1 MEMGSVSVEDPAL
14 FDPGEAASTVEMA
27 TPGPALPPTEAPPT
41 PHPHRYLNRELSWL
55 DFNARVLALAEN
67 PSLPVLERAK
77 FLAIFSQNLD
87 EFFQVRVGGLRV
99 QEDAGFTSGA
109 DEDSPGSKLRAIS
122 HRVREL
128 LTKESTIFSEE
139 VAPALDAVGVKFSDW
154 DALDDDDRAHLD
166 SVFEEQIFPVLTPLA
181 VDPAHPFP
189 FISNLSLNLAVV
201 VRAPGQLTRRTAR
214 VKVPPLLPR
223 FVVMPDGERFVAV
236 EQLISRHLATL
247 FPGMEIV
254 AHHPFRVTRNT
265 DFDTDM
271 DEAEDLLTAVE
282 SVLLRRRHSEL
293 VVRLEVDRD
302 MSDEVLGLLMRELEI
317 EDRDVYRFDGPLDLG
332 GLWALYKLNR
342 PDLKDPTWMPVTQP
356 RLAAAQDGSRD
367 LFAVLRDGDVLVQ
380 HPYDSFETSVEAF
393 IETAA
398 ADPSVLA
405 IKQTLYRTSAA
416 EGPIMRALIRAA
428 AEGKQVVC
436 LIELKAR
443 FDEEANIAR
452 ARRLEEAGV
461 HVVYGVVGLK
471 THAKICLVVRQE
483 ADGIRR
489 YGHIGTGNYNPDT
502 ASIYEDI
509 GLLTADDSLTSDM
522 ADLFNFLTGY
532 SRQRD
537 YQRLLVAPV
546 TLRSSLADLIEEEA
560 ERGGGR
566 IVIKVNS
573 LVDSDT
579 IDALYAASQSGT
591 EIDLIVR
598 GICCLVPGVP
608 GLSENIRVRS
618 IVGKYLE
625 HSRIVRFGRDP
636 MEASYF
642 IGSADLMPRNL
653 DRRVEA
659 LVPVADPTL
668 RARLAEIQDVL
679 LADDLLAWELGSDGT
694 WRRVDVTN
702 EVNAHKRL
710 EELAVARARQIAAV

>member
-1 MEMGSVSVEDPAL
+1 VSLEPRTFDRREPASA
-14 FDPGEAASTVEMA
+14 E
-27 TPGPALPPTEAPPT
+27 EAPAKASGK
-41 PHPHRYLNRELSWL
+41 RYLSRELSWL

-67 PSLPVLERAK
+67 RSLPVLERAK

-99 QEDAGFTSGA
+99 QEEAGIGVTPG
-109 DEDSPGSKLRAIS
+109 DEDTPAGKLEAIS
-122 HRVREL
+122 VRVGEL
-128 LTKESTIFSEE
+128 VARSSAIFSEQ
-139 VAPALDAVGVKFSDW
+139 VASALVAVGIKFSDW
-154 DALDDDDRAHLD
+154 DALDDDDRAYLD
-166 SVFEEQIFPVLTPLA
+166 AVFEEQIFPVLTPLA

-189 FISNLSLNLAVV
+189 FISNLSMNLAVV

-214 VKVPPLLPR
+214 VKVPPILPR

-236 EQLISRHLATL
+236 EQVIARHLGTL

-293 VVRLEVDRD
+293 VVRLEIDQG
-302 MSDEVLGLLMRELEI
+302 MSDEVLRLLMRELEL
-317 EDRDVYRFDGPLDLG
+317 EDRDVYRVDGPLDLG

-342 PDLKDPTWMPVTQP
+342 PDLKDPPWTPVTQP
-356 RLAAAQDGSRD
+356 RLAAADDGGPD
-367 LFAVLRDGDVLVQ
+367 LFTVLREGDVLVQ

-393 IETAA
+393 IEEAA
-398 ADPSVLA
+398 EDPAVLA

-416 EGPIMRALIRAA
+416 EGRIIRALLQAA
-428 AEGKQVVC
+428 ASGKQVVS

-452 ARRLEEAGV
+452 ARRLEEAGA
-461 HVVYGVVGLK
+461 HVAYGVVGLK

-483 ADGIRR
+483 GDGIRR

-502 ASIYEDI
+502 ANIYEDI
-509 GLLTADDSLTSDM
+509 GILTADDELTADL

-532 SRQRD
+532 SQQRD
-537 YQRLLVAPV
+537 YRKLLVAPV
-546 TLRSSLADLIEEEA
+546 TMRSSLADLIEDEA
-560 ERGGGR
+560 QRGDGR
-566 IVIKVNS
+566 IIIKVNS
-573 LVDSDT
+573 LVDTET
-579 IDALYAASQSGT
+579 IDALYRASQRGT

-598 GICCLVPGVP
+598 GMCCLVPGVP

-625 HSRIVRFGRDP
+625 HSRIFRFGRDP
-636 MEASYF
+636 KEAAHF

-659 LVPVADPTL
+659 LMPVTDPAL

-679 LADDLLAWELGSDGT
+679 LEDDLLAWELGADGV
-694 WRRVDVTN
+694 WRRLPVVHG
-702 EVNAHKRL
+702 VNAHQRL
-710 EELAVARARQIAAV
+710 EELALARARQITAV

>member
-1 MEMGSVSVEDPAL
+1 VSLEPRTFDRSDEASAEDARPQ
-14 FDPGEAASTVEMA
+14 PS
-27 TPGPALPPTEAPPT
+27 PN
-41 PHPHRYLNRELSWL
+41 RYLSRELSWL
-55 DFNARVLALAEN
+55 DFNARVLELAEN

-99 QEDAGFTSGA
+99 QEDAGFASGGE
-109 DEDSPGSKLRAIS
+109 EDSPGSKLRSVSERA
-122 HRVREL
+122 REL
-128 LTKESTIFSEE
+128 AARGAAIFAGE

-154 DALDDDDRAHLD
+154 DALDDEDRAYLD
-166 SVFEEQIFPVLTPLA
+166 AVFEEQIFPVLTPLA

-214 VKVPPLLPR
+214 VKVPPLLSR

-236 EQLISRHLATL
+236 EQLISRHLAIL

-317 EDRDVYRFDGPLDLG
+317 EERDVYRVDGPLDLG

-342 PDLKDPTWMPVTQP
+342 PDLKDPTWIPVTQP
-356 RLAAAQDGSRD
+356 RLAAVQDGSRD
-367 LFAVLRDGDVLVQ
+367 FFAVLRDGDVLVQ

-393 IETAA
+393 IERAA
-398 ADPSVLA
+398 DDPSVLA

-416 EGPIMRALIRAA
+416 EGPIIRALIRAA
-428 AEGKQVVC
+428 ADGKQVVC

-483 ADGIRR
+483 AEGIRR

-502 ASIYEDI
+502 ASIYEDV
-509 GLLTADDSLTSDM
+509 GVLTADDPLTSDM

-546 TLRSSLADLIEEEA
+546 TLRSSLTDLIEEEA
-560 ERGGGR
+560 DRGDGR

-573 LVDSDT
+573 LVDTDA
-579 IDALYAASQSGT
+579 IDALYAASQRGT
-591 EIDLIVR
+591 EVDLIVR

-625 HSRIVRFGRDP
+625 HSRILRFGRDP

-659 LVPVADPTL
+659 LVPVADPAL

-679 LADDLLAWELGSDGT
+679 LADDLLAWELGPDGV
-694 WRRVDVTN
+694 WRRVEVTRG
-702 EVNAHKRL
+702 VNAHKRL
-710 EELAVARARQIAAV
+710 EELAAARARQIAAV

>member
-1 MEMGSVSVEDPAL
+1 VSAENPAL
-14 FDPGEAASTVEMA
+14 FERPDPV
-27 TPGPALPPTEAPPT
+27 PGAEEALPLPAEPART
-41 PHPHRYLNRELSWL
+41 PDRGGAVPNRYLSRELSWL
-55 DFNARVLALAEN
+55 DFNARVLALAE
-67 PSLPVLERAK
+67 SEAMPVLERAK

-99 QEDAGFTSGA
+99 QEDAGIGA
-109 DEDSPGSKLRAIS
+109 TGDEEAPKGKLEAIS

-128 LTKESTIFSEE
+128 MLRQSAIFGER
-139 VAPALDAVGVKFSDW
+139 VAPALDSVGIKFSDW
-154 DALDDDDRAHLD
+154 EALDDDDRAYLD

-236 EQLISRHLATL
+236 EQVIARHLGTL
-247 FPGMEIV
+247 FPGMEVV
-254 AHHPFRVTRNT
+254 AHHPFRVIRNT

-293 VVRLEVDRD
+293 VVRLEVEHG
-302 MSDEVLGLLMRELEI
+302 MSDEVLRLLMRELELS
-317 EDRDVYRFDGPLDLG
+317 DRDVYRVDGPLDLG
-332 GLWALYKLNR
+332 GLWALYKLDR
-342 PDLKDPTWMPVTQP
+342 PDLKDPPWTPVTQP
-356 RLAAAQDGSRD
+356 RLAAAEDGGPE
-367 LFAVLRDGDVLVQ
+367 LFATLREGDILVH
-380 HPYDSFETSVEAF
+380 HPYESFETSVEAF
-393 IETAA
+393 IEKAA
-398 ADPSVLA
+398 SDPDVLA

-416 EGPIMRALIRAA
+416 ESPIMQALVKAA
-428 AEGKQVVC
+428 AGGKQVVC

-452 ARRLEEAGV
+452 ARRLEEAGA
-461 HVVYGVVGLK
+461 HVAYGVVGLK

-483 ADGIRR
+483 GDGIRR

-502 ASIYEDI
+502 ASVYEDV
-509 GLLTADDSLTSDM
+509 GLLTADSPLTSDL

-532 SRQRD
+532 SQQRD
-537 YQRLLVAPV
+537 YRRLLVAPV
-546 TLRSSLADLIEEEA
+546 TLRSSIADLIEDESQ
-560 ERGGGR
+560 RGDGR

-573 LVDSDT
+573 LVDIDT
-579 IDALYAASQSGT
+579 IDALYEASRRGT

-598 GICCLVPGVP
+598 GMCSLVPGVP

-625 HSRIVRFGRDP
+625 HSRIFRFGRDP
-636 MEASYF
+636 VDAAYF

-659 LVPVADPTL
+659 LVPVTDPVL
-668 RARLAEIQDVL
+668 RARLAEIQDTL
-679 LADDLLAWELGSDGT
+679 LADDLLAWELGSDGE
-694 WRRVDVTN
+694 WRRVPV
-702 EVNAHKRL
+702 EHHVNAHARL
-710 EELAVARARQIAAV
+710 EELALARARQITVV